1 MVLIQDKIAFLSKV
15 FNDVQ
20 VSRDNS
26 EISVRCPECGKPG
39 KSKLCIRLDNEIYHC
54 WVCDIKGKGIAR
66 VVGLVSPSKRAQYA
80 KKFPQQ
86 NQQQVEEAP
95 KEIELPSDFKLVAQ
109 QHRDPYSKEVLK
121 YAVQRGFNT
130 SLLWR
135 FRCGFSRENR
145 WYRRLLMPSFDA
157 EGNLNYLTGRAI
169 DNNNHIRYVND
180 SLPKKDII
188 FNELDVDF
196 GKPLVLVE
204 GPLDLIKCN
213 ANSTCLLGSTLNE
226 NSVLFE
232 RIIRNNT
239 PIILLLDP
247 DAKTKAMKIAKLLSS
262 YAINVNLNFPSDRDV
277 GDCEPD
283 EVLDLIHTSSRYSK
297 SSLIRAKLQGLK
309 I

>member
-1 MVLIQDKIAFLSKV
+1 MALVQDKIAFLSKV

-66 VVGLVSPSKRAQYA
+66 IVGLVSPSKRAQYA

-86 NQQQVEEAP
+86 NQQQEEEAP
-95 KEIELPSDFKLVAQ
+95 KEIELPPDFKLLAQ
-109 QHRDPYSKEVLK
+109 PHRDPYSREVLK
-121 YAVQRGFNT
+121 YAVQRGFNK

-135 FRCGFSRENR
+135 FRCGFSRENK
-145 WYRRLLMPSFDA
+145 WYRRLLMPSFNAD
-157 EGNLNYLTGRAI
+157 GNLNYLTGRAI

-188 FNELDVDF
+188 FNEIDVDF
-196 GKPLVLVE
+196 GEPLVLVE

-213 ANSTCLLGSTLNE
+213 TNSTCLLGSTLNE

-232 RIIRNNT
+232 QIIRNNT
-239 PIILLLDP
+239 PIILLLGP

-262 YAINVNLNFPSDRDV
+262 YSVDVNLNFPSDRDV

-283 EVLDLIHTSSRYSK
+283 EVLDLIHTSNRYSK
-297 SSLIRAKLQGLK
+297 SSLIKAKLQGLK

>member
-1 MVLIQDKIAFLSKV
+1 MALVQDKIAFLSKV

-20 VSRDNS
+20 ISRDNS

-86 NQQQVEEAP
+86 NQKLEEEVP
-95 KEIELPSDFKLVAQ
+95 KEIELPPDFKLLA
-109 QHRDPYSKEVLK
+109 HGSNDPYSKEVLK
-121 YAVQRGFNT
+121 YAARRGFNK

-135 FRCGFSRENR
+135 FRCGFSRESR
-145 WYRRLLMPSFDA
+145 WYRRLLMPSFNV

-180 SLPKKDII
+180 SLPKKEII
-188 FNELDVDF
+188 FNEIDVDF
-196 GKPLVLVE
+196 GKLLVLVE
-204 GPLDLIKCN
+204 GPLDLIKCST
-213 ANSTCLLGSTLNE
+213 NSTCLLGSTLNE

-239 PIILLLDP
+239 PIILLLDQ
-247 DAKTKAMKIAKLLSS
+247 DAKTKAMKIAKLLAS
-262 YAINVNLNFPSDRDV
+262 YSICVGLNFPSGGDI
-277 GDCEPD
+277 GDCEPE
-283 EVLDLIHTSSRYSK
+283 EVLSLIRTSSRYSK